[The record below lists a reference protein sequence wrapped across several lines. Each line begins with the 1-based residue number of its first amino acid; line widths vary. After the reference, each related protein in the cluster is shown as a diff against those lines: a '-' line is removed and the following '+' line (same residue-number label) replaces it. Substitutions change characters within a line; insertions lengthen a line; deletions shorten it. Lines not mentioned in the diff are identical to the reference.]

1 MELTEYTSFVAKAL
15 LCDSIIAFPT
25 ETVYGLGVDAEN
37 EAAVAR
43 MYKIKSRPSNHPVIV
58 HISSKDLVS
67 HWAREIP
74 KFATDLMNEFWPGPM
89 TLLLKRTDKAKD
101 FITGGQDVVGLRV
114 PSNEFAQS
122 LLKEF
127 ETLGGHGVAAPS
139 ANRFGSVSPT
149 TARDVQ
155 EELGEF
161 LRTEDLIID
170 GGPCEVG
177 VESTIIDCTGKL
189 PRILRLGAVTEAM
202 INEVSRIDKDDNL
215 SEIRVSG
222 SLSRHYSPK
231 AKVALD
237 RAPSIGEGLIAFAD
251 IETPNGVV
259 RLASPKSVEEYARTL
274 YSALRSGDS
283 QGLRVIV
290 AVMPEG
296 EGLAAA
302 IRDRLFR
309 ASAE

>member
-1 MELTEYTSFVAKAL
+1 
-15 LCDSIIAFPT
+15 
-25 ETVYGLGVDAEN
+25 
-37 EAAVAR
+37 
-43 MYKIKSRPSNHPVIV
+43 
-58 HISSKDLVS
+58 
-67 HWAREIP
+67 
-74 KFATDLMNEFWPGPM
+74 
-89 TLLLKRTDKAKD
+89 
-101 FITGGQDVVGLRV
+101 
-114 PSNEFAQS
+114 
-122 LLKEF
+122 
-127 ETLGGHGVAAPS
+127 
-139 ANRFGSVSPT
+139 
-149 TARDVQ
+149 
-155 EELGEF
+155 
-161 LRTEDLIID
+161 
-170 GGPCEVG
+170 
-177 VESTIIDCTGKL
+177 
-189 PRILRLGAVTEAM
+189 LRLGAITDAM
-202 INEVSRIDKDDNL
+202 INEVSPIDKDDNL

-237 RAPSIGEGLIAFAD
+237 RAPSIGEGLIALAD

-283 QGLRVIV
+283 QGLREIV

>member
-1 MELTEYTSFVAKAL
+1 MESRYATFLQSGSLVV
-15 LCDSIIAFPT
+15 FPT

-37 EAAVAR
+37 EVAVAR
-43 MYKIKSRPSNHPVIV
+43 MYEVKGRPSNHPVIV
-58 HISSKDLVS
+58 HISSKDSVPY
-67 HWAREIP
+67 WAQEVP
-74 KFATDLMNEFWPGPM
+74 SYANDLMNKFWPGPM
-89 TLLLKRTDKAKD
+89 TLLLRRTDKVKD
-101 FITGGQDVVGLRV
+101 FITGGQDVVCLRV
-114 PSNEFAQS
+114 PSNEIAQS

-127 ETLGGHGVAAPS
+127 ESLGGHGVAAPS

-149 TARDVQ
+149 TARDAQ

-161 LRTEDLIID
+161 LGTEDLIID

-189 PRILRLGAVTEAM
+189 PRILRLGAITEAM
-202 INEVSRIDKDDNL
+202 IKEVSPIDKDDNL

-231 AKVALD
+231 ANVALD
-237 RAPSIGEGLIAFAD
+237 RAPSIGEGLIAFAE

>member
-1 MELTEYTSFVAKAL
+1 MRIEKYWKNLFQ
-15 LCDSIIAFPT
+15 DSVIVFPT
-25 ETVYGLGVDAEN
+25 ETVYGCGADAEN
-37 EAAVAR
+37 ETAVAR
-43 MYKIKSRPSNHPVIV
+43 MYEIKGRPSNHPVIV

-67 HWAREIP
+67 YWAREIP
-74 KFATDLMNEFWPGPM
+74 DYATDLMSKYWPGPM

-114 PSNEFAQS
+114 PSNEIAQT

-127 ETLGGHGVAAPS
+127 ESLGGHGVAAPS
-139 ANRFGSVSPT
+139 ANLFGSVSPT
-149 TARDVQ
+149 TAKDVQ
-155 EELGEF
+155 EELGKF
-161 LRTEDLIID
+161 LGPEDVIID

-177 VESTIIDCTGKL
+177 IESTIIDCTGKL

-202 INEVSRIDKDDNL
+202 IEEVSPIDKDDNL

-231 AKVALD
+231 AKVVLD
-237 RAPSIGEGLIAFAD
+237 RAPISGEGLISLAGVS
-251 IETPNGVV
+251 TPNGVI
-259 RLASPKSVEEYARTL
+259 RLAAPDSVEEYARNL
-274 YSALRSGDS
+274 YRALRSGDA

-302 IRDRLFR
+302 IRNRLFR